1 MEFPKLY
8 TDFAKYYD
16 KLESQYRD
24 YELEA
29 KWLAEL
35 LAEHG
40 AREIVDVSCGT
51 GSHVCLL
58 SRDSDFRFR
67 AMDASG
73 QMIKIAR
80 GKVGRRVD
88 ILRAD
93 FTRLPYVN
101 NVFDAAICM
110 YWSLAGLN
118 DELVRRLFSETNSIL
133 KKNGL
138 FVFDVENAEG
148 IKEDKIN
155 VPFIDAFF
163 EDDSVAV
170 VRTNFSTKSS
180 SDTVDWH
187 AFYMLEKNGVS
198 EVKTDRMNLRF
209 YSKTQLERLLD
220 ETGFK
225 TLEVRSG
232 PYKEYEAHSP
242 SLYFIAQKI

>member
-180 SDTVDWH
+180 PDTVDWH